1 MPRDNQV
8 EGRLV
13 LHRHGARPVQEITL
27 GCLPFPIPLV
37 LARETPDG
45 IRRALRAAVLLDQAR
60 SYGGAHL
67 LIDRR
72 RVFAAQAVGF
82 KEALTDRGDA
92 DTVLGHAVL
101 HDGLAHGWIVWCIVL
116 DGLQSM

>member
-8 EGRLV
+8 QGRLV

-37 LARETPDG
+37 LALETPAG
-45 IRRALRAAVLLDQAR
+45 TRRALRAAVLLDQAR

-92 DTVLGHAVL
+92 DTEFAHAVI
-101 HDGLAHGWIVWCIVL
+101 HDGLADGWMLGCLV
-116 DGLQSM
+116 